1 VTENAADPTLV
12 GLYLPQVPKNRG
24 SVGLAYSNPR
34 YVTAAVHAIFV
45 GDQFDDDLN
54 TLVLP
59 AYGTVDLS
67 LFRAIGANLDVFF
80 TAQNLFDKEY
90 IVQRNPTTSAA
101 PRLVNGGLRVR
112 WAGR

>member
-1 VTENAADPTLV
+1 MPE
-12 GLYLPQVPKNRG
+12 NRG
-24 SVGLAYSNPR
+24 SVGVSYSNPR
-34 YVTAAVHAIFV
+34 YLTASVHAIFV

-59 AYGTVDLS
+59 SYGTVELS
-67 LFRAIGANLDVFF
+67 LFRAIGSRLDVFF

-112 WAGR
+112 LAGR